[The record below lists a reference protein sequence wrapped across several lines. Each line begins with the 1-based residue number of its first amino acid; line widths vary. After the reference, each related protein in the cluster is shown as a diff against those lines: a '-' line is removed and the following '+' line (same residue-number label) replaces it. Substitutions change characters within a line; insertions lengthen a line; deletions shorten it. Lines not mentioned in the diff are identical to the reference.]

1 MTRHMMVFPPVKIGL
16 MVSDKESLERESG
29 CLAMAGRHLTQE
41 GRFGFSLTFFFALIF
56 LSSPLTGDL
65 ICDLL
70 QDDQPEG

>member
-1 MTRHMMVFPPVKIGL
+1 
-16 MVSDKESLERESG
+16 
-29 CLAMAGRHLTQE
+29 MAGRHLTQE